1 VGRPSERGYQPQWR
15 LAVPELSW
23 QPTLFGDGALVK
35 SWGRLGTEGR
45 SATVFW
51 GERQDAQ
58 AVIDQLVRRRVQH
71 GYQLVASSS

>member
-1 VGRPSERGYQPQWR
+1 
-15 LAVPELSW
+15 
-23 QPTLFGDGALVK
+23 
-35 SWGRLGTEGR
+35 
-45 SATVFW
+45 VFW